1 MRFRMIWTP
10 LLVFALAFGLFHGP
24 VLAQQDD
31 PQTTIPGQEDPQLPY
46 NPQTATE
53 PIEQTYEIELELVAE
68 GFTSPVYLTYAPDD
82 SGRLFVVDQ
91 AGVLYI
97 IDEDGELLEEPF
109 LDLTDQI
116 VELQEGFDER
126 GVLGLAFHPDYTENG
141 RLFVHYSAPLRDG
154 APEEWNHTSHISEFR
169 VMLDDENQVDLA
181 SERIILQVDQPQF
194 NHNGGTI
201 KFGPD
206 GYLYISFG
214 DGGGA
219 NDTGEG
225 HVQDW
230 YEYNEGGNAQA
241 RENLLG
247 AILRIDIDPI
257 NNNDNGNEQDQTA
270 AAEMPY
276 TIPEDNPFVDED
288 GEDEIYVY
296 GLRNPYRFSFDRD
309 GEYGMFIGDVGQD
322 LFEEINLVEEAGQNF
337 GWSVREGTHCFDAA
351 NPMVP
356 PTECP
361 DIDDRGEPLVD
372 PVIEYLHANVEDGIG
387 ISLINGYLYRGSD
400 VAGLQGNFVFG
411 DWSQSFAEP
420 GGRLFMAEPQ
430 DEGLWPITELIVT
443 GEHEGFEKF
452 VLGFGEDQDGELY
465 VLTTE
470 MGGPTGDTGTVY
482 RIISTEAEVDGEA
495 VITETSFDLTAQ
507 GMFFDRNEFTVPAGA
522 QVVIEFNNEE
532 QLPHNFSLYESSDAQ
547 VSLFAGEII
556 TGPDTITYEF
566 TAPEEP
572 GEYYFQCDV
581 HPQMNGQF
589 IVEEN

>member
-1 MRFRMIWTP
+1 MRFRIIWTP
-10 LLVFALAFGLFHGP
+10 LLIFALAFGLFHSP

-46 NPQTATE
+46 NPETATE

-68 GFTSPVYLTYAPDD
+68 GLISPVYLTYAPDD

-91 AGVLYI
+91 AGAIHI

-109 LDLTDQI
+109 LDLTEQI

-126 GVLGLAFHPDYTENG
+126 GLLGLAFHPDYTENG

-169 VMLDDENQVDLA
+169 VMLNDENQVDPT

-206 GYLYISFG
+206 GFLYISFG

-225 HVQDW
+225 HMQDW
-230 YEYNEGGNAQA
+230 YEYNAGGNAQA

-247 AILRIDIDPI
+247 AILRIDIDPL
-257 NNNDNGNEQDQTA
+257 NNNDNDYGNNQDPTA

-276 TIPEDNPFVDED
+276 TIPVDNPFVDED

-322 LFEEINLVEEAGQNF
+322 LFEEVNLVEEAGQNF

-361 DIDDRGEPLVD
+361 DIDDRGEPLID
-372 PVIEYLHANVEDGIG
+372 PVIEYLHANVEGGLG
-387 ISLINGYLYRGSD
+387 ISLINGYLYRGSE

-411 DWSQSFAEP
+411 DWSQSFTEP
-420 GGRLFMAEPQ
+420 SGRLIMAEPQ

-443 GEHEGFEKF
+443 GEYEGFERF

-465 VLTTE
+465 LLTTE
-470 MGGPTGDTGTVY
+470 MGGPTGETGEVY
-482 RIISTEAEVDGEA
+482 RIISADPFLDEASFEV
-495 VITETSFDLTAQ
+495 TASNLA
-507 GMFFDRNEFTVPAGA
+507 FDRSVFTVPIGA
-522 QVVIEFNNEE
+522 QVVIQFNNQD
-532 QLPHNFSLYESSDAQ
+532 QLPHNISIYESSD
-547 VSLFAGEII
+547 VRTVLFEGEVIV
-556 TGPDTITYEF
+556 GPETITYKF
-566 TAPEEP
+566 TAPEKP

-589 IVEEN
+589 IVDEN